1 MSERTPATPGGRGTW
16 ESILWAPAP
25 LQHVVQLYTKPA
37 FLVRAVTEYAG
48 EGLRGGEALLLVAT
62 AAHVRAIA
70 RRLEGEGFALA
81 ELAHRGQ
88 LFVLDA
94 AQALHEVL
102 VDGLPDRARFRAVIG
117 GAVETANAAGD
128 RKVRAF
134 DEMVDLLRRTSL
146 TAALYLEGLWSDLL
160 AEQGV
165 ALLCGYSIDNFDP
178 DIYDGLLQRVISAHS
193 HLVPVEDYARL
204 DQAVE
209 LAYAEIFGSGRD
221 AGYLRR
227 AFLAHYVRSAS
238 MPDAEAAILAARE
251 FVPAAA
257 ADALLDRTRYYYR
270 IFTAAVA

>member
-1 MSERTPATPGGRGTW
+1 MSERTPATPTW

-25 LQHVVQLYTKPA
+25 LQHVVQLYTKPD

-81 ELAHRGQ
+81 DLAHRGQ

-117 GAVETANAAGD
+117 GAVEAANAAGD